1 MRRPHFNPYLL
12 LALTSLF
19 WAGNMVMSRGL
30 RADLP
35 PVALAFWRWVTA
47 FCCVLLVRPLV
58 MRLVALTVHP
68 H

>member
-35 PVALAFWRWVTA
+35 PSGRVVASSEPPAA
-47 FCCVLLVRPLV
+47 AAPVRASAGRAP
-58 MRLVALTVHP
+58 P
-68 H
+68 EKP

>member
-47 FCCVLLVRPLV
+47 FC
-58 MRLVALTVHP
+58 
-68 H
+68 